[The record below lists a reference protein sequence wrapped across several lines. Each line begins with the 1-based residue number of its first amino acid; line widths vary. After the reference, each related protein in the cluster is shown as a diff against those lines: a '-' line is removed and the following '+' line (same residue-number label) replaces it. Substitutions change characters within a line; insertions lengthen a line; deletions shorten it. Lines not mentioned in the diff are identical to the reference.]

1 MTSPEHLKQ
10 LKQTTSLSPR
20 RPRDAE
26 RYTGL
31 RVRGSITASCE
42 INKRKENEHD

>member
-20 RPRDAE
+20 RPREAE
-26 RYTGL
+26 RYRL
-31 RVRGSITASCE
+31 RVKGSITASCE
-42 INKRKENEHD
+42 INKRKESEHD